1 MSGYPYLIIKI
12 SFTAL
17 ITSEIFM
24 AGFSTH
30 VFAEET
36 VIQKPILRTDDNPFD
51 SIIGI
56 SVKSRMM
63 MH

>member
-1 MSGYPYLIIKI
+1 MKN

-24 AGFSTH
+24 AGFSMH
-30 VFAEET
+30 IFAEET
-36 VIQKPILRTDDNPFD
+36 GIQKHLLRTDDNPFG

-56 SVKSRMM
+56 STKSRMM
-63 MH
+63 TH

>member
-1 MSGYPYLIIKI
+1 MSGYPYLIIKN
-12 SFTAL
+12 SFVAL

-36 VIQKPILRTDDNPFD
+36 VIQKHLLRTDDNPFG
-51 SIIGI
+51 SISGI
-56 SVKSRMM
+56 STKSRMM
-63 MH
+63 TR